1 MVRSSCE
8 SRSREDESYLM
19 SKTVYTIYIGG
30 VEKHTD
36 ISETDFL
43 DLMSDYAQSFY
54 EISYPDPS
62 TISHTMKEING

>member
-1 MVRSSCE
+1 
-8 SRSREDESYLM
+8 M